1 MDRVKKTY
9 QIGGKVKTALVAFA
23 LCLTL
28 GISSS
33 FAFAETDTSAVDNLF
48 DLNAS
53 ALPSPTVLDTV
64 VPSKANIP
72 DALAY
77 GATNTIDLDKVELLE
92 GGDFWQLKRYDN
104 SAISLTTKNA
114 EKGEQNRK
122 PPTAKIKIPN
132 LVTDNNDQDLDLI
145 LTIDCPVYY
154 SNYYGNNANVKYY
167 AGVLLI
173 TPSYLEFDVQN
184 ILASQ
189 STYSG
194 SANTA
199 IITQLRANADA
210 QFVYAGT
217 NTQYTSDYPAA
228 WSYMDLDIGTN
239 WVDSSHNRNWKDR
252 HDYNDSTSYNES
264 IYLGDGT
271 LKTYISKKFNLATD
285 PTNRWFIS
293 KPSENG
299 GLGGEDSYNIG
310 GLIALTDAGHF
321 KFSWRGT
328 ECGTQMFVS
337 ANYHTGI
344 KLSKTS
350 SESAFTQSCEGAVY
364 GVYSDSACKTLV
376 KEITLDE
383 NGQGRSSDTLDLDKT
398 IYYVK
403 EITAPAGYKAD
414 TNVYTCDLSS
424 GAGKW
429 YELDLKDDPLTYQVT
444 TEVVN
449 GSIDE
454 GETVYW
460 GADKTINYSPNEGY
474 HLEKVTVD
482 GKEVDKEEFAESYTF
497 ENIQANHTI
506 KVEYAINT
514 YQITT
519 EVVNGTIDSGS
530 TVDWG
535 TNKTINYSANEG
547 YHLAKVEVDGKEV
560 SKETYASSYAFENVR
575 EDHSIKVTYE
585 INTYTITTYAL
596 NGTID
601 QSCTV
606 NWSDN
611 KTINYKAN
619 EGYHLE
625 VIRVDGKSID
635 LSKYPE
641 SYTFENVRE
650 NHDIRVTFAVDKF
663 KVTTEA
669 ENGTIDAQDLSC
681 VNHDGTYNWHKSPT
695 ITYKPNEGYHL
706 DKVLVD
712 GKEVSKTDFA
722 DSYTFKNIQA
732 DHSIKVVYAIN
743 QYQIATEVVNG
754 TIDDSCTVD
763 WGTDKSIGYKA
774 QEGYH
779 LAKVE
784 VDGSEVDKKTYTDS
798 YSFTNVRENHSIK
811 VTYAINTYRIETAV
825 ENGTIDQGCTINWND
840 SKTISYKAQEGYH
853 LAKVVVDDQ
862 EVDIAKYPNS
872 YAFNNVKEN
881 HSIKVTYAIN
891 QYQITTEVV
900 NGSIDDSCTV
910 DWSSNKTIGYSANE
924 GYHLAKVEVDGKE
937 VSKEEFATSY
947 AFNNVREDHSI
958 KVEYAI
964 NTYQITTEVVNGTI
978 DESCSAEWGEDKTIS
993 YKANEG
999 HHLAKVVVDN
1009 AEVDITKF
1017 ADSYEFENIQADHT
1031 IKVTYE
1037 IDTFVLAMSVEHG
1050 TIDTMDKTC
1059 VNEDG
1064 TYNWHTSPTITY
1076 KPDQGYELDKVAV
1089 DNKEVDKEQFMEGYT
1104 FENIESDHKIDVVY
1118 TNIPVEPTAEQ
1129 TQTTTTTK
1137 SVLTGD
1143 NLILLA
1149 IIGAIVAVIA
1159 SIVGYIAWK
1168 KRKSIDMDE

>member
-1 MDRVKKTY
+1 MNRVKKTY

-28 GISSS
+28 CFSSS
-33 FAFAETDTSAVDNLF
+33 FAFAETDTSAVDDLS

-64 VPSKANIP
+64 VPSKTNIP

-92 GGDFWQLKRYDN
+92 GGDFWQLKKYDDPRL
-104 SAISLTTKNA
+104 ALTTKDA
-114 EKGEQNRK
+114 QKGEHNYSA
-122 PPTAKIKIPN
+122 PTAKIKIPN
-132 LVTDNNDQDLDLI
+132 FVTDNNGQDLDLV
-145 LTIDCPVYY
+145 LTIDFPVFYVNYSSSGVNTSYY
-154 SNYYGNNANVKYY
+154 PCVFSISRHHMWCIAENTLDGQSSYTCAQGIFSQERMNVD
-167 AGVLLI
+167 AH
-173 TPSYLEFDVQN
+173 
-184 ILASQ
+184 IL
-189 STYSG
+189 
-194 SANTA
+194 
-199 IITQLRANADA
+199 
-210 QFVYAGT
+210 YAGT
-217 NTQYTSDYPAA
+217 DTQYTSQYPAA
-228 WSYMDLDIGTN
+228 WSYSDIDVAT
-239 WVDSSHNRNWKDR
+239 WWIDSSHNAHNSDR
-252 HDYNDSTSYNES
+252 PSPTDNSSYNEAV
-264 IYLGDGT
+264 YLGEGT
-271 LKTYISKKFNLATD
+271 QKTYVSKKFNLSTD
-285 PTNRWFIS
+285 STNRLFIS
-293 KPSENG
+293 KANENG
-299 GLGGEDSYNIG
+299 NTSGEASYDVAGLV
-310 GLIALTDAGHF
+310 ALTDAGHYR
-321 KFSWRGT
+321 FSWRGSD
-328 ECGTQMFVS
+328 CGTLVLET

-344 KLSKTS
+344 KLSKSS

-364 GVYSDSACKTLV
+364 GVYSDSSCKTLV
-376 KEITLDE
+376 KEITLDKD
-383 NGQGRSSDTLDLDKT
+383 GQGRSSDTLDLDKT
-398 IYYVK
+398 TYYVK

-424 GAGKW
+424 SAGKW
-429 YELDLKDDPLTYQVT
+429 YELDLKDDPLTYQIT

-482 GKEVDKEEFAESYTF
+482 GKEVSKTDFAEKYTF
-497 ENIQANHTI
+497 ENIQADHNI
-506 KVEYAINT
+506 KVVYAINT

-519 EVVNGTIDSGS
+519 EVENGTIDPNC

-535 TNKTINYSANEG
+535 TNKTINYSVNEG

-560 SKETYASSYAFENVR
+560 DKETYASSYAFENVR

-606 NWSDN
+606 NWSDS

-635 LSKYPE
+635 LTKYPE

-650 NHDIRVTFAVDKF
+650 NHDIKVTFAVDKF
-663 KVTTEA
+663 KVTTEV
-669 ENGTIDAQDLSC
+669 ENGTIDTQDSSC

-722 DSYTFKNIQA
+722 EKYTFENIQA
-732 DHSIKVVYAIN
+732 DHKIKVVYTIN
-743 QYQIATEVVNG
+743 TYQITTEVVNG
-754 TIDDSCTVD
+754 TIDPNCTVD
-763 WGTDKSIGYKA
+763 WGTDKSLGYKA

-784 VDGSEVDKKTYTDS
+784 VDGKEVSTKDHTDS

-811 VTYAINTYRIETAV
+811 VTYAINTYGIETAV

-840 SKTISYKAQEGYH
+840 SKTISYKANEGYH
-853 LAKVVVDDQ
+853 LAKVVVDGQ

-881 HSIKVTYAIN
+881 HSIKVTYEIN

-900 NGSIDDSCTV
+900 NGTIDQSCTV
-910 DWSSNKTIGYSANE
+910 DWGTNKTINYSANE

-947 AFNNVREDHSI
+947 AFNNVHEDHSI

-964 NTYQITTEVVNGTI
+964 NEYQITTEVVNGTI
-978 DESCSAEWGEDKTIS
+978 DESCSAEWGENKTIA

-999 HHLAKVVVDN
+999 YHLAKVEVDN

-1017 ADSYEFENIQADHT
+1017 ADSYEFENIQADHS

-1104 FENIESDHKIDVVY
+1104 FDNIESDHKIDVVY
-1118 TNIPVEPTAEQ
+1118 TNIPVEPTTEQ
-1129 TQTTTTTK
+1129 TQTITTTE

-1149 IIGAIVAVIA
+1149 IIGAIVAVVA
-1159 SIVGYIAWK
+1159 SIVGYVAWK